1 VVEVIVMV
9 RKVGLSVA
17 LLAAAFAA
25 APAAAQMSYGKAP
38 RINKEPEL
46 PAGVG
51 IEQKIG
57 TKVPL
62 DLTFYDHDGKD
73 VLLGDCVTGKPTI
86 LVMAYY
92 ACPKLCTEVLNGL
105 VRELKALNRL
115 GLSAG
120 RDFNVVT
127 VSINPKDAP
136 TFARM
141 KRKSYLTEYDKRP
154 EDEPGWWFL
163 TASHGQGTDLLAA
176 QDKVTTLAK
185 AVGFNYAADNQK
197 AYDEAAGEP
206 DPVKQKIL
214 MEKAVRKTKEY
225 VHESAVIVLT
235 PDGRISQYHLGLA
248 PMNYHAEDLRKSLD
262 AASGGKMG
270 SVITDVKV
278 LCFAYDVNDGH
289 YKPVMRAMGLLA
301 VPFAALAVGIAYVT
315 WRKARRERPVAPEAA
330 AAVGRPVYVQ
340 AGPPGPPA
348 G

>member
-1 VVEVIVMV
+1 MV
-9 RKVGLSVA
+9 RKVGLSAA
-17 LLAAAFAA
+17 LLAAVVAA

-51 IEQKIG
+51 IDQKIG
-57 TKVPL
+57 AKVPL
-62 DLTFYDHDGKD
+62 DLTFYDHDGKEIR
-73 VLLGDCVTGKPTI
+73 LGDCVAGKPTI
-86 LVMAYY
+86 LVLAYY

-141 KRKSYLTEYDKRP
+141 KRQSYLAEYDKRP

-176 QDKVTTLAK
+176 QEKVTALAA

-197 AYDEAAGEP
+197 AYDEAAAEP
-206 DPVKQKIL
+206 DLLRRKIL
-214 MEKAVRKTKEY
+214 LEKAVRKTKEY
-225 VHESAVIVLT
+225 VHASTVIVLT
-235 PDGRISQYHLGLA
+235 GDGTVSQYQLGLA
-248 PMNYHAEDLRKSLD
+248 PADYTAEDLRKSLD
-262 AASGGKMG
+262 TAAGGRVG
-270 SVITDVKV
+270 SLVTRAAL
-278 LCFAYDVNDGH
+278 LCFAYDTHEGH
-289 YKPVMRAMGLLA
+289 YKPVMRALGLLA
-301 VPFAALAVGIAYVT
+301 VPFALLAVGIAYMT
-315 WRKARRERPVAPEAA
+315 WRKASRERPVAPGETAA
-330 AAVGRPVYVQ
+330 LARPVYVQ
-340 AGPPGPPA
+340 AGPPGPP
-348 G
+348 GG